1 MSFSYN
7 DNSMYDD
14 EESLEEM
21 NYSLSDLSDD
31 VTQRFIQLISPSKT
45 DYKEFDQIDETPT
58 WPREANPL
66 KIDNQLNEASYGCTN
81 RKRCYSNPQDAFT
94 SNCNTANYSHFH
106 RSVSNF
112 ESDVATDLEQALPK
126 SLNITVLIA
135 DLDHKDQ
142 LKIELELPR
151 VE

>member
-45 DYKEFDQIDETPT
+45 DYKECD
-58 WPREANPL
+58 
-66 KIDNQLNEASYGCTN
+66 
-81 RKRCYSNPQDAFT
+81 
-94 SNCNTANYSHFH
+94 
-106 RSVSNF
+106 
-112 ESDVATDLEQALPK
+112 
-126 SLNITVLIA
+126 
-135 DLDHKDQ
+135 
-142 LKIELELPR
+142 
-151 VE
+151 